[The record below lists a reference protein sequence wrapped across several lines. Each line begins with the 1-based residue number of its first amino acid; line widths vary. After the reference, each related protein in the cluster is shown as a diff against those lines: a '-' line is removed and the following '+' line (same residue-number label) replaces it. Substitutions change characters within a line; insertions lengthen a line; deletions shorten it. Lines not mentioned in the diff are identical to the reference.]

1 MKNDIVLVPFPF
13 DDFKTSK
20 VRPALCLTRAFGNYN
35 HVVIAFISSNLK
47 NYDNSSDIL
56 LKYNEQLI
64 EGTGLITDSV
74 IKINRIVT
82 VPTELIKRKLGNA
95 NPLLIQAV
103 KNSLKKIFELD

>member
-20 VRPALCLTRAFGNYN
+20 VRPALCLTEAFGNYN
-35 HVVIAFISSNLK
+35 HVVIAFISSSLK
-47 NYDNSSDIL
+47 NYDISSDIL
-56 LKYNEQLI
+56 LKCDEQLI

-82 VPTELIKRKLGNA
+82 VPAELIKRKLENA
-95 NPLLIQAV
+95 NSLLIQAV